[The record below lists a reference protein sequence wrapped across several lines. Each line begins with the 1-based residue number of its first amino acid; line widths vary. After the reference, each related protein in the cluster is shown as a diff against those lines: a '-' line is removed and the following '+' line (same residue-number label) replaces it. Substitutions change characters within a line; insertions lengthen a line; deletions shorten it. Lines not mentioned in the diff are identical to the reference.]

1 MRWWSASTRAT
12 PSPISRMMP
21 TLRLI
26 AAVLTPAIWR
36 SRSCKRL
43 AIFSPCRVRKDQAY
57 ETVSSEELF
66 ERRQATLDAVVVHV
80 AADLDAH
87 AADECGIVAERG
99 HDSLTESLR
108 NSGLDSGLRVGR
120 ERGGALDLGAVLLAI
135 QPDGALKAGENR
147 ERARTLR
154 VDEPAHHLTNARF
167 VQRFVNQTQL
177 KDLASL
183 ALRLFLGL
191 HRSAEASRYVCAI
204 KRRPVPARFP
214 PQAARDPPAAGL
226 CRSPRRSS
234 ESPTGR
240 LPVSAGA
247 ASPRAP
253 VLPLRALSTGSA
265 RPKRPRA
272 AFPARAGACRRRAL
286 PR

>member
-1 MRWWSASTRAT
+1 MMTPTSVSSRLSARPVMPWPRSSISFSITSSSPSTRAT

-120 ERGGALDLGAVLLAI
+120 E
-135 QPDGALKAGENR
+135 
-147 ERARTLR
+147 
-154 VDEPAHHLTNARF
+154 
-167 VQRFVNQTQL
+167 
-177 KDLASL
+177 
-183 ALRLFLGL
+183 
-191 HRSAEASRYVCAI
+191 
-204 KRRPVPARFP
+204 
-214 PQAARDPPAAGL
+214 
-226 CRSPRRSS
+226 
-234 ESPTGR
+234 
-240 LPVSAGA
+240 
-247 ASPRAP
+247 
-253 VLPLRALSTGSA
+253 
-265 RPKRPRA
+265 
-272 AFPARAGACRRRAL
+272 
-286 PR
+286 